1 MRRCSLFVCSLI
13 ISPLASAHHSFGAFY
28 DMNRLVEVEGEITSV
43 FWRNPHIR
51 FTIDVPDRNGAVAS
65 WKMEAGSVNTLQRYG
80 ISEEIIRVGASIRV
94 AGPASRHGLETMFV
108 VSVFPPGGEEV
119 VLNPNLAA
127 RIRPPGGNPLPQE
140 LALADD
146 VVADARVSAH
156 GIFRVWTPRSR
167 PNTGSGTD
175 VWPLTPT
182 GQAGRD
188 AWDALTDDPALRCIP
203 PGIPV
208 AMDNPYPIDFTE
220 QGDDIIMRLEE
231 WDGVRTIHLSPGAS
245 AADQPTSHMGF
256 SVGRWDGNTLI
267 VTTTDIRYP
276 FFDDV
281 GTPQSPGAT
290 IVERF
295 TLSDDES
302 RLDWQAT
309 INDPVNFTE
318 PVTLNGHWIWVPGEQ
333 IKPYECTLQADA
345 Q

>member
-1 MRRCSLFVCSLI
+1 MRRYSLFVCSLI

-28 DMNRLVEVEGEITSV
+28 DMNQLVEVEGEITSV

-80 ISEEIIRVGASIRV
+80 ISD
-94 AGPASRHGLETMFV
+94 
-108 VSVFPPGGEEV
+108 VFPPGGEEV

-146 VVADARVSAH
+146 VVADARLAAH

-188 AWDALTDDPALRCIP
+188 AWDPLTDDPALRCIP

-245 AADQPTSHMGF
+245 AADHPTSHMGF

-281 GTPQSPGAT
+281 GTPQSPGAE

-309 INDPVNFTE
+309 ISDPVNFTE
-318 PVTLNGHWIWVPGEQ
+318 PVTLNGHWVWVPGEQ
-333 IKPYECTLQADA
+333 IKPYECTLQDDA